1 MGTDADARRRA
12 DVSTPRRL
20 RVLHV
25 IASSGVGGAE
35 RVCATTLAGLDPERF
50 ESWVA
55 TDGHGAMLDEYRRH
69 ATAVRTLPLLYPFAP
84 RTAPPTLVALARLM
98 REIRCDVVHAHLW
111 QADVFAGLAGAL
123 AGVPVRVSTVHG
135 DYFDFVSPRV
145 GWRARRFLARRSYR
159 AIYTLFDRVIA
170 VADFIAER
178 LVGVRGYAVPRNGI
192 VRIHAGF
199 DFARIAPRVAGDGA
213 RGDGDAC
220 LAGAA
225 RAVSDGRLPGSAP
238 DDARA
243 PGPAPGDGRAAAPGA
258 AAPVIVTVARFNAYK
273 GHRYLVDA
281 MARVLQRFPA
291 ATFLLVGSGRTLA
304 ATRAQIARLG
314 VGGSV
319 RFVGETPD
327 ALDLIAGADLMVLP
341 SLSEGIP
348 LAALEAQALGTPI
361 VASAVG
367 GLPEVI
373 EHGASGFL
381 VPPRDPPALADAI
394 IAALSDPS
402 LRGAFG
408 ARGRAIV
415 RERFSAESMVA
426 ATARLY
432 TDLATEKRIALGR
445 EDR

>member
-1 MGTDADARRRA
+1 MPASTSRGSRRA
-12 DVSTPRRL
+12 
-20 RVLHV
+20 
-25 IASSGVGGAE
+25 
-35 RVCATTLAGLDPERF
+35 
-50 ESWVA
+50 
-55 TDGHGAMLDEYRRH
+55 
-69 ATAVRTLPLLYPFAP
+69 
-84 RTAPPTLVALARLM
+84 
-98 REIRCDVVHAHLW
+98 
-111 QADVFAGLAGAL
+111 
-123 AGVPVRVSTVHG
+123 
-135 DYFDFVSPRV
+135 
-145 GWRARRFLARRSYR
+145 
-159 AIYTLFDRVIA
+159 
-170 VADFIAER
+170 
-178 LVGVRGYAVPRNGI
+178 
-192 VRIHAGF
+192 
-199 DFARIAPRVAGDGA
+199 VAGDGA

-225 RAVSDGRLPGSAP
+225 RAVSDGRLPGSALEGGGAAA